1 MIKYSAIKK
10 NKEKEKHQ
18 KKGVIHF
25 ERDRGNFPNIPLKL
39 SYQHLNLSWTH
50 QAN

>member
-25 ERDRGNFPNIPLKL
+25 ERERQRKL
-39 SYQHLNLSWTH
+39 SKHSS
-50 QAN
+50 